1 MPKTMK
7 KQAQGRVPRAPR
19 RFQKTR
25 LAKSVANTNS
35 NTFKTT
41 CKWNATSTLTSGI
54 TVGNYVYIDS
64 CALQGVAAVAQTR
77 EFSVYSKLFD
87 QYRVTGVTMRIVPR
101 ASTSDVTLSAST
113 PVDESNQFV
122 YSAFD
127 VDSPIPS
134 SILAIQT
141 MRSCRKHS
149 TLKPIV
155 RTFKYKYGDNS
166 WLDTA
171 TDYSSG
177 TPVSNWLSKGLYAHF
192 GIYGENVYANMS
204 TPWATIEL
212 LYHVVFRGQRLVNVS
227 QDEAGQVL
235 LGNPEAEMKPPSSLT
250 ILTGF
255 KPLADS
261 NELDDVPPVVDEL
274 KPST

>member
-1 MPKTMK
+1 MAMK
-7 KQAQGRVPRAPR
+7 KGMKKTAPR
-19 RFQKTR
+19 RQYRRKAGKAR
-25 LAKSVANTNS
+25 VGRAIANKNS

-41 CKWNATSTLTSGI
+41 CKWNATSTLTGGV
-54 TVGNYVYIDS
+54 TVDNYVYIDA
-64 CALQGVAAVAQTR
+64 CALQGVASVPQTR
-77 EFSVYSKLFD
+77 EYSVYSKLFD
-87 QYRVTGVTMRIVPR
+87 QYRVTGVTLKVVPR
-101 ASTSDVTLSAST
+101 ATTSDVVLEAST
-113 PVDESNQFV
+113 PVDASNQFV

-127 VDSPIPS
+127 IDSPIPS

-171 TDYSSG
+171 TDYGSG
-177 TPVSNWLSKGLYAHF
+177 APVSNWLSKGLYAHF
-192 GIYGENVYANMS
+192 GLYGENMYANTS
-204 TPWATIEL
+204 TPWATIEI

-227 QDEAGQVL
+227 QDESGQIV
-235 LGNPEAEMKPPSSLT
+235 LGNPEAEMKVPSSLT
-250 ILTGF
+250 VLSGL

-261 NELDDVPPVVDEL
+261 NELDDA
-274 KPST
+274 